1 VAVSARIAATAVQ
14 GWRAASIC
22 FMEFLLAITANAYIL
37 AGAVYVALLFDGVIT
52 LD

>member
-1 VAVSARIAATAVQ
+1 M
-14 GWRAASIC
+14 C
-22 FMEFLLAITANAYIL
+22 FLAFLPAITANAYIL